1 MLADQEVIQ
10 FGQERWLVE
19 LPPVTDDVAETGT
32 QREQPLIDAKDL
44 VLELKVSADREAIG
58 VTATVDGRAFHLP
71 NRAHHELLLLLAEA
85 RIEAQRQGVAD
96 EEAGYMTLDEA
107 IRSTAVGINKINLDI
122 FRLRREFEGLGLRD
136 PRQVIERRDT
146 RREFRV
152 GTGHLSINYERVTV

>member
-1 MLADQEVIQ
+1 M
-10 FGQERWLVE
+10 
-19 LPPVTDDVAETGT
+19 
-32 QREQPLIDAKDL
+32 
-44 VLELKVSADREAIG
+44 
-58 VTATVDGRAFHLP
+58 TATVDGRAFHLP

-85 RIEAQRQGVAD
+85 RIEAQRQGVSE

-107 IRSTAVGINKINLDI
+107 IRFTAVGINKINLDI

-152 GTGHLSINYERVTV
+152 GTGRLTINYERVTS